1 MKYTSERA
9 LELISSI
16 PWNSN
21 EMLRVLW
28 IRYSEGSRQ
37 KFADELTRSLNGEAI
52 VALILRE
59 PLFFSANAIL
69 SDLLRLFSENREALD
84 RVKECE
90 ASRLSIVILS
100 KDDFRLPQISSP
112 ITLPSWFPVHGGRET
127 FFRIS
132 DLGFQAEVALLNC
145 PESRIEQT
153 AELVFDLEEVLVLRS
168 RKLAESEPDKF
179 KKFATTL
186 HADNALDC
194 ASALSGYIK
203 HIEGVQDRR
212 AYRPNAQP
220 SSSLVSRLLRL
231 TLNST
236 PKQLGEHAKIFSM
249 AMGESTDSPLK
260 PPLFAVMLR
269 PAAPLDTGPANWHAI
284 SLGIFQAY
292 QLMNGAAHAGDYATY
307 PVALLYSNSVDLR
320 RFLQD
325 AKSYLANFDL

>member
-16 PWNSN
+16 PWNPN
-21 EMLRVLW
+21 DMLRILW
-28 IRYSEGSRQ
+28 IRHSEGSRQ
-37 KFADELTRSLNGEAI
+37 KFANELTGPLNGEAVI
-52 VALILRE
+52 ALILRE
-59 PLFFSANAIL
+59 PSFFSANAIL
-69 SDLLRLFSENREALD
+69 SDLQRLFSTNQEALEKI
-84 RVKECE
+84 KEYKIN
-90 ASRLSIVILS
+90 RLSIIILS

-127 FFRIS
+127 SFRIS

-153 AELVFDLEEVLVLRS
+153 AELVFDLEEVLVRRS

-186 HADNALDC
+186 HADNALNC

-203 HIEGVQDRR
+203 HIEGIQDRR

-236 PKQLGEHAKIFSM
+236 PKQLGDHARTFAI
-249 AMGESTDSPLK
+249 AMGDSADSRLK

-269 PAAPLDTGPANWHAI
+269 PAAPLDAGPANWHAI

-292 QLMNGAAHAGDYATY
+292 QVMNGAAHAGDYATY

-325 AKSYLANFDL
+325 AKNYIANY